1 MAQENLGEIQL
12 KLRNAPGKMI
22 HDRVKITLVNQT
34 LRSRDRKIEL
44 QFRGRTKIL
53 TNIPAHPNGH
63 YQIFITPTKYRHK
76 SLFILV
82 RSNTTALVEETFF
95 IDADKAL
102 PTFPTYNSLKS
113 DPGWSE
119 LFSALQAS
127 GIDAA
132 KYEALSDLKKGGLF
146 NLHSKMQ
153 SQEVSSKEPVFS
165 FVEKIESIEQDRI
178 FVKVKGTLLQ
188 KVGGYLE
195 GFHAAPGGLHDFP
208 AGYERVASFKTF
220 EKLGNLQLTF
230 ARKAGNEFLV
240 DADIDDHQG
249 IAHAFDVLK
258 HKATGAETHPYD
270 IHQILTFFQNIQ
282 PGYTLA

>member
-1 MAQENLGEIQL
+1 MAHENLGEIQL
-12 KLRNAPGKMI
+12 KLRNAAGKMI

-34 LRSRDRKIEL
+34 IRSRDRKTEL
-44 QFRGRTKIL
+44 QFRGRTKTL
-53 TNIPAHPNGH
+53 TNIPAHPSGH
-63 YQIFITPTKYRHK
+63 YQIFITPAKHRHK

-82 RSNTTALVEETFF
+82 RSNKPALVEETFF
-95 IDADKAL
+95 IDADEAL
-102 PTFPTYNSLKS
+102 PTFPTYSSLKS
-113 DPGWSE
+113 EPGWSE
-119 LFSALQAS
+119 LFRALQAS
-127 GIDAA
+127 SIDAP
-132 KYEALSDLKKGGLF
+132 KYKALSDLKKGGLF

-153 SQEVSSKEPVFS
+153 CQEVLTKEPVFS

-178 FVKVKGTLLQ
+178 FIKVKEALLQ
-188 KVGGYLE
+188 KVGDYLE

-208 AGYERVASFKTF
+208 TGYERAASFKTF
-220 EKLGNLQLTF
+220 EKIGNLQLTF

-258 HKATGAETHPYD
+258 HKVTGAETHPYD